1 MRTRSWS
8 LPAQPSSV
16 RELRTRI
23 IEYAALQDLTDPPLE
38 GLRLAVSEAVTNAV
52 VHAYRDQPAGSV
64 TASIDI
70 DRGSS
75 RVVVHVTDAGQG
87 LGPRPDSPGL
97 GLGLP
102 LIASVAEETRLL
114 PGPSGIGTDVCMS
127 FAF

>member
-1 MRTRSWS
+1 MRTCTWS

-16 RELRTRI
+16 SELRTRVA
-23 IEYAALQDLTDPPLE
+23 EYAARQDVVDPPLE

-52 VHAYRDQPAGSV
+52 VHAYRDQAPGVV

-70 DRGSS
+70 DRPAS
-75 RVVVHVTDAGQG
+75 RIVVHVTDDGQG

-102 LIASVAEETRLL
+102 LIASVADETTLL
-114 PGPSGIGTDVCMS
+114 PGPGGIGTDVCMR
-127 FAF
+127 FAI